1 MTADTT
7 ATKKPRLRVPA
18 VQLPPAPE
26 QINLPGIPAAPTSV
40 EDAPLPMPE
49 GAGAPPAAAAEDV
62 TPYRIFVSY
71 IVGKEKFNAQILS
84 TPFEDV
90 DSVGALE
97 AIASALTR
105 VHEGKRI
112 TLLFFRAI
120 ER

>member
-1 MTADTT
+1 MIADTT
-7 ATKKPRLRVPA
+7 SVKKPRVRVPA
-18 VQLPPAPE
+18 VQLPPMPE
-26 QINLPGIPAAPTSV
+26 QIDMPGSPAHSV

-49 GAGAPPAAAAEDV
+49 GAGAPPAAAAEDA

-71 IVGKEKFNAQILS
+71 IVGKDKFNAQILS

-105 VHEGKRI
+105 IHEGKRI